1 MKKTL
6 QIGWKDL
13 TVIFR
18 DRAAL
23 ILMLGAPFLLTL
35 AMGLVTGR
43 LSAGGG
49 TLQAIP
55 VAIVDQDSGEMGQAL
70 VDLLSS
76 DDLQDLLETTTAANP
91 AAARQQVDEDQAA
104 AAVIIPAGFTA
115 SILPDASG
123 KTGEVVMIKVYA
135 NPARP
140 IGAGVVQSIVA
151 GFLSQV
157 ETGLAAGQVTAEQL
171 MQSGR
176 ADSMQAMQVAMETGG
191 RLAQDL
197 QASQL
202 IGVQLDQKAAS
213 EQPQSVDLMLF
224 LAPGMA
230 MLFLMYT
237 VSLGGRSLLTERREG
252 TLARL
257 LSTPTAN
264 GQVLVGKVVGVY
276 FIGATQM
283 LILIGA
289 GFLLFQLRWG
299 NPLGVLVLVLAVVA
313 GATGW
318 GMLLAALAR
327 TPGQVSSIGMAMML
341 TFGLL
346 GGSFFGGMPS
356 GGALE
361 TIGMIT
367 PNGWGQQGFT
377 ILALGGSLQ
386 DLWPTIAGLLV
397 MAVILLSISIA
408 IFQRKGILQQ

>member
-1 MKKTL
+1 MKKIL

-35 AMGLVTGR
+35 GMGLVTGR
-43 LSAGGG
+43 LSGGSG
-49 TLQAIP
+49 ALEAIP
-55 VAIVDQDSGEMGQAL
+55 VVIVNQDSGELSQSLAEL
-70 VDLLSS
+70 LISEDLGE
-76 DDLQDLLETTTAANP
+76 LLKP
-91 AAARQQVDEDQAA
+91 SAAADPAEARRQVEDDQVS

-123 KTGEVVMIKVYA
+123 KTGNVVAIEVYA

-140 IGAGVVQSIVA
+140 IGAGVVQSIVV
-151 GFLSQV
+151 GFLSQI
-157 ETGLAAGQVTAEQL
+157 ETGQAGGQVTAEQL

-176 ADSMQAMQVAMETGG
+176 ADGLQAMQAALETGT
-191 RLAQDL
+191 RLALDP

-202 IGVQLDQKAAS
+202 ITLQLDQKVAS
-213 EQPQSVDLMLF
+213 EQPQSTDLMLF

-237 VSLGGRSLLTERREG
+237 VSLGGRSLLTERRDG

-264 GQVLVGKVVGVY
+264 GQVLIGKVVGVY
-276 FIGATQM
+276 FIGAAQM
-283 LILIGA
+283 FILIGA

-299 NPLGVLVLVLAVVA
+299 DPIGAVVLVLAVVA

-318 GMLLAALAR
+318 GMLLASVAR

-341 TFGLL
+341 LFGLL
-346 GGSFFGGMPS
+346 GGSFFGGTLP
-356 GGALE
+356 GTLE
-361 TIGMIT
+361 TISKIT
-367 PNGWGQQGFT
+367 PNAWGQKGFT
-377 ILALGGSLQ
+377 ILALGGGLE

-397 MAVILLSISIA
+397 MAIILLTISIV
-408 IFQRKGILQQ
+408 IFQRKGILQK

>member
-1 MKKTL
+1 MRKIL

-35 AMGLVTGR
+35 GMGLVTGR
-43 LSAGGG
+43 LSGGSG
-49 TLQAIP
+49 ALEAIP
-55 VAIVDQDSGEMGQAL
+55 VVIVNQDSGELSQSL
-70 VDLLSS
+70 VELLTSEN
-76 DDLQDLLETTTAANP
+76 LGGLLKP
-91 AAARQQVDEDQAA
+91 SAAAAPAEARRQVEDDQVS

-123 KTGEVVMIKVYA
+123 KTGNVVSIEVYA

-157 ETGLAAGQVTAEQL
+157 ETGQVGGQVTAEQL

-176 ADSMQAMQVAMETGG
+176 ADGLQAMHVAIETGT

-202 IGVQLDQKAAS
+202 ITLQLDQKAAS
-213 EQPQSVDLMLF
+213 EQPQSFDLMLF

-237 VSLGGRSLLTERREG
+237 VSLGGRSLLTERRDG

-264 GQVLVGKVVGVY
+264 GQVLIGKVAGVY
-276 FIGATQM
+276 LIGAVQM
-283 LILIGA
+283 FILIGA
-289 GFLLFQLRWG
+289 SFLLFQLRWG
-299 NPLGVLVLVLAVVA
+299 DPIGVVVLVLAVVA

-318 GMLLAALAR
+318 GMLLASVAR

-341 TFGLL
+341 LFGLL
-346 GGSFFGGMPS
+346 GGSFFGGTLP
-356 GGALE
+356 GTLE
-361 TIGMIT
+361 TISKIT
-367 PNGWGQQGFT
+367 PNAWGQKGFT
-377 ILALGGSLQ
+377 ILALGGGLE

-397 MAVILLSISIA
+397 MAIILLTISVA
-408 IFQRKGILQQ
+408 IFQRKGILQK

>member
-1 MKKTL
+1 
-6 QIGWKDL
+6 
-13 TVIFR
+13 
-18 DRAAL
+18 
-23 ILMLGAPFLLTL
+23 
-35 AMGLVTGR
+35 
-43 LSAGGG
+43 
-49 TLQAIP
+49 
-55 VAIVDQDSGEMGQAL
+55 
-70 VDLLSS
+70 
-76 DDLQDLLETTTAANP
+76 
-91 AAARQQVDEDQAA
+91 
-104 AAVIIPAGFTA
+104 
-115 SILPDASG
+115 
-123 KTGEVVMIKVYA
+123 
-135 NPARP
+135 
-140 IGAGVVQSIVA
+140 
-151 GFLSQV
+151 
-157 ETGLAAGQVTAEQL
+157 
-171 MQSGR
+171 
-176 ADSMQAMQVAMETGG
+176 
-191 RLAQDL
+191 
-197 QASQL
+197 
-202 IGVQLDQKAAS
+202 
-213 EQPQSVDLMLF
+213 
-224 LAPGMA
+224 
-230 MLFLMYT
+230 
-237 VSLGGRSLLTERREG
+237 LLTERREG

-257 LSTPTAN
+257 LSTPTAH

-299 NPLGVLVLVLAVVA
+299 DPLGVLVLVLAVVA

-408 IFQRKGILQQ
+408 IFQRKDPAAMKKITHCLKDSPALYQSQ

>member
-1 MKKTL
+1 MKKIL

-35 AMGLVTGR
+35 GMGLVTGR
-43 LSAGGG
+43 LSGGSG
-49 TLQAIP
+49 ALEAIP
-55 VAIVDQDSGEMGQAL
+55 VVIVNQDSGELSQSL
-70 VDLLSS
+70 VELLISEDLGE
-76 DDLQDLLETTTAANP
+76 LLKTS
-91 AAARQQVDEDQAA
+91 AAADPAEARRQVEDDQVSAA
-104 AAVIIPAGFTA
+104 IIIPAGFTA

-171 MQSGR
+171 MHSGR
-176 ADSMQAMQVAMETGG
+176 ADDMQAMQVAKETGG
-191 RLAQDL
+191 RLARDL

-202 IGVQLDQKAAS
+202 ISVQLDQKAAS
-213 EQPQSVDLMLF
+213 EQPQAVDLMLF

-237 VSLGGRSLLTERREG
+237 VSLGGRSLLTERQEG

-299 NPLGVLVLVLAVVA
+299 DPLGVLVLVLAVVA

-346 GGSFFGGMPS
+346 GGSFFGRTPP
-356 GGALE
+356 GALE
-361 TIGMIT
+361 FISKIT
-367 PNGWGQQGFT
+367 PNAWGQQGFT

-386 DLWPTIAGLLV
+386 DLWLTIAGLLV
-397 MAVILLSISIA
+397 MAVILLAISLA
-408 IFQRKGILQQ
+408 IFQRKGILQK

>member
-1 MKKTL
+1 MKKIL

-23 ILMLGAPFLLTL
+23 ILILGAPFLLTL
-35 AMGLVTGR
+35 GMGLVTGR
-43 LSAGGG
+43 LSGGSG
-49 TLQAIP
+49 ALEAIP
-55 VAIVDQDSGEMGQAL
+55 VVIVNQDSGELGQSL
-70 VDLLSS
+70 VEMLIS
-76 DDLQDLLETTTAANP
+76 DDLGDLLKPSTAADP
-91 AAARQQVDEDQAA
+91 AEARRQVEDDQIS

-123 KTGEVVMIKVYA
+123 KTGNVVAIEVYA

-157 ETGLAAGQVTAEQL
+157 ETGQAGGQVTAEQL

-176 ADSMQAMQVAMETGG
+176 ADGLQAMQVAMETGT
-191 RLAQDL
+191 RLAQDF

-202 IGVQLDQKAAS
+202 ITLQLDQKAAS
-213 EQPQSVDLMLF
+213 EQPQSIDLMLF

-237 VSLGGRSLLTERREG
+237 VSLGGRSLLTERRDG

-264 GQVLVGKVVGVY
+264 GQVLIGKVVGVY
-276 FIGATQM
+276 FIGAVQM
-283 LILIGA
+283 FILIGA

-299 NPLGVLVLVLAVVA
+299 DPMGVVVLVLAVVA

-318 GMLLAALAR
+318 GMLLASVAR

-341 TFGLL
+341 LFGLL
-346 GGSFFGGMPS
+346 GGSFFGRTLPGT
-356 GGALE
+356 LE
-361 TIGMIT
+361 TISKIT
-367 PNGWGQQGFT
+367 PNAWGQKGFT
-377 ILALGGSLQ
+377 ILARGGRLE

-397 MAVILLSISIA
+397 MAIILLTISIV
-408 IFQRKGILQQ
+408 IFQRKGILQK

>member
-1 MKKTL
+1 MKKIL

-23 ILMLGAPFLLTL
+23 ILILGAPFLLTL
-35 AMGLVTGR
+35 GMGLVTGR
-43 LSAGGG
+43 LSGGSG
-49 TLQAIP
+49 ALEAIP
-55 VAIVDQDSGEMGQAL
+55 VVIVNQDSGELGQSL
-70 VDLLSS
+70 VELLVS
-76 DDLQDLLETTTAANP
+76 DDLGDLLKPSTAADP
-91 AAARQQVDEDQAA
+91 AEARRQVEDDQVS

-123 KTGEVVMIKVYA
+123 KTGNVVAIEVYA

-157 ETGLAAGQVTAEQL
+157 ETGQAGGQVTAEQL

-176 ADSMQAMQVAMETGG
+176 ADGLQAMQVAMETGT

-202 IGVQLDQKAAS
+202 ITLQLDQKAAS
-213 EQPQSVDLMLF
+213 EQPQSIDLMLL

-237 VSLGGRSLLTERREG
+237 VSLGGRSLLTERRDG

-264 GQVLVGKVVGVY
+264 GQVLIGKVVGVY
-276 FIGATQM
+276 FIGAVQM
-283 LILIGA
+283 FILIGA

-299 NPLGVLVLVLAVVA
+299 DPMGVVVLVLAVVA

-318 GMLLAALAR
+318 GMLLASVAR

-341 TFGLL
+341 LFGLL
-346 GGSFFGGMPS
+346 GGSFFGRTLPGT
-356 GGALE
+356 LE
-361 TIGMIT
+361 TISKIT
-367 PNGWGQQGFT
+367 PNAWGQKGFT
-377 ILALGGSLQ
+377 ILARGGGLE

-397 MAVILLSISIA
+397 MAIILLTISIV
-408 IFQRKGILQQ
+408 IFQRKGILQK

>member
-1 MKKTL
+1 MKKIL

-35 AMGLVTGR
+35 GMGLVTGR
-43 LSAGGG
+43 LSGGSG
-49 TLQAIP
+49 ALEAIP
-55 VAIVDQDSGEMGQAL
+55 VVIVNQDSGELSQSL
-70 VDLLSS
+70 VELLISEDLGE
-76 DDLQDLLETTTAANP
+76 LLKP
-91 AAARQQVDEDQAA
+91 SAAADPAEARRQVEDDQVS

-123 KTGEVVMIKVYA
+123 KTGNVVAIEVYA

-151 GFLSQV
+151 GFLSQI
-157 ETGLAAGQVTAEQL
+157 ETGQAGGQVTAEQL

-176 ADSMQAMQVAMETGG
+176 ADGLQAMQAALETGT
-191 RLAQDL
+191 RLALDP

-202 IGVQLDQKAAS
+202 ITLQLDQKVAS
-213 EQPQSVDLMLF
+213 EQPQSTDLMLF

-237 VSLGGRSLLTERREG
+237 VSLGGRSLLTERRDG

-264 GQVLVGKVVGVY
+264 GQVLIGKVVGVY
-276 FIGATQM
+276 FIGAAQM
-283 LILIGA
+283 FILIGA

-299 NPLGVLVLVLAVVA
+299 DPIGVVVLVLAVVA

-318 GMLLAALAR
+318 GMLLASVAR

-341 TFGLL
+341 LFGLL
-346 GGSFFGGMPS
+346 GGSFFGGTLP
-356 GGALE
+356 GTLE
-361 TIGMIT
+361 TISKIT
-367 PNGWGQQGFT
+367 PNAWGQKGFT
-377 ILALGGSLQ
+377 ILALGGGLE

-397 MAVILLSISIA
+397 MAIILLTISIV
-408 IFQRKGILQQ
+408 IFQRKGILQK

>member
-1 MKKTL
+1 MKKIL

-23 ILMLGAPFLLTL
+23 ILILGAPFLLTL
-35 AMGLVTGR
+35 GMGLVTGR
-43 LSAGGG
+43 LSGGSG
-49 TLQAIP
+49 ALEAIP
-55 VAIVDQDSGEMGQAL
+55 VVIVNQDSGELGQSL
-70 VDLLSS
+70 VEMLIS
-76 DDLQDLLETTTAANP
+76 DDLGDLLKPSTAADP
-91 AAARQQVDEDQAA
+91 AEARRQVEDDQVS
-104 AAVIIPAGFTA
+104 AAVIIPAGFNA

-123 KTGEVVMIKVYA
+123 KTGNVVAIEVYA

-157 ETGLAAGQVTAEQL
+157 ETGQAGGQVTAEQL
-171 MQSGR
+171 IQSGR
-176 ADSMQAMQVAMETGG
+176 ADGLQAMQVAMETGT
-191 RLAQDL
+191 RLAQDF

-202 IGVQLDQKAAS
+202 ITLQLDQKAAS
-213 EQPQSVDLMLF
+213 EQPQSIDLMLF

-237 VSLGGRSLLTERREG
+237 VSLGGRSLLTERRDG

-264 GQVLVGKVVGVY
+264 GQVLIGKVVGVY
-276 FIGATQM
+276 FIGAVQM
-283 LILIGA
+283 FILIGA

-299 NPLGVLVLVLAVVA
+299 DPMGVVVLVLAVVA

-318 GMLLAALAR
+318 GMLLASVAR

-341 TFGLL
+341 LFGLL
-346 GGSFFGGMPS
+346 GGSFFGRTLPGT
-356 GGALE
+356 LE
-361 TIGMIT
+361 TISKIT
-367 PNGWGQQGFT
+367 PNAWGQKGFT
-377 ILALGGSLQ
+377 ILARGGRLE

-397 MAVILLSISIA
+397 MAIILLTISIV
-408 IFQRKGILQQ
+408 IFQRKGILQK

>member
-1 MKKTL
+1 MKKIL

-23 ILMLGAPFLLTL
+23 ILILGAPFLLTL
-35 AMGLVTGR
+35 GMGLVTGR
-43 LSAGGG
+43 LSGGSG
-49 TLQAIP
+49 ALEAIP
-55 VAIVDQDSGEMGQAL
+55 VVIVNQDSGELGQSL
-70 VDLLSS
+70 VEMLIS
-76 DDLQDLLETTTAANP
+76 DDLGDLLKPSTAADP
-91 AAARQQVDEDQAA
+91 AEARRQVEDDQVS
-104 AAVIIPAGFTA
+104 AAVIIPAGFNA

-123 KTGEVVMIKVYA
+123 KTGNVVAIEVYA

-157 ETGLAAGQVTAEQL
+157 ETGQAGGQVTAEQL

-176 ADSMQAMQVAMETGG
+176 ADGLQAMQVAMETGT

-202 IGVQLDQKAAS
+202 ITLQLDQKAAS
-213 EQPQSVDLMLF
+213 EQPQSIDLMLF

-237 VSLGGRSLLTERREG
+237 VSLGGRSLLTERRDG

-264 GQVLVGKVVGVY
+264 GQVLIGKVVGVY
-276 FIGATQM
+276 FIGAVQM
-283 LILIGA
+283 FILIGA

-299 NPLGVLVLVLAVVA
+299 DPIGVVVLVLAVVA

-318 GMLLAALAR
+318 GMLLASVAR

-341 TFGLL
+341 LFGLL
-346 GGSFFGGMPS
+346 GGSFFGRTLPGT
-356 GGALE
+356 LE
-361 TIGMIT
+361 TISKIT
-367 PNGWGQQGFT
+367 PNAWGQKGFT
-377 ILALGGSLQ
+377 ILARGGGLE

-397 MAVILLSISIA
+397 MAIILLTISIV
-408 IFQRKGILQQ
+408 IFQRKGILQK

>member
-1 MKKTL
+1 MKKIL

-23 ILMLGAPFLLTL
+23 ILILGAPFLLTL
-35 AMGLVTGR
+35 GMGLVTGR
-43 LSAGGG
+43 LSGGSG
-49 TLQAIP
+49 ALEAIP
-55 VAIVDQDSGEMGQAL
+55 VVIVNQDSGELGQSL
-70 VDLLSS
+70 VEMLIS
-76 DDLQDLLETTTAANP
+76 DDLGDLLKPSTAADP
-91 AAARQQVDEDQAA
+91 AEARRQVEDDQVS
-104 AAVIIPAGFTA
+104 AAVIIPAGFNA

-123 KTGEVVMIKVYA
+123 KTGNVVAIEVYA

-157 ETGLAAGQVTAEQL
+157 ETGQAGGQVTAEQL
-171 MQSGR
+171 IQSGR
-176 ADSMQAMQVAMETGG
+176 ADGLQAMQVAMETGT
-191 RLAQDL
+191 RLAQDF

-202 IGVQLDQKAAS
+202 ITLQLDQKAAS
-213 EQPQSVDLMLF
+213 EQPQSIDLMLF

-237 VSLGGRSLLTERREG
+237 VSLGGRSLLTERRDG

-264 GQVLVGKVVGVY
+264 GQVLIGKVVGVY
-276 FIGATQM
+276 FIGAVQM
-283 LILIGA
+283 FILIGA

-299 NPLGVLVLVLAVVA
+299 DPMGVVVLVLAVVA

-318 GMLLAALAR
+318 GMLLASVAR

-341 TFGLL
+341 LFGLL
-346 GGSFFGGMPS
+346 GGSFFGRTLPGT
-356 GGALE
+356 LE
-361 TIGMIT
+361 TISKIT
-367 PNGWGQQGFT
+367 PNAWGQKGFT
-377 ILALGGSLQ
+377 ILARGGGLE

-397 MAVILLSISIA
+397 MAIILLTISIV
-408 IFQRKGILQQ
+408 IFQRKGILQK

>member
-1 MKKTL
+1 MKKIL

-23 ILMLGAPFLLTL
+23 ILILGAPFLLTL
-35 AMGLVTGR
+35 GMGLVTGR
-43 LSAGGG
+43 LSGGSG
-49 TLQAIP
+49 ALEAIP
-55 VAIVDQDSGEMGQAL
+55 VVIVNQDSGELGQSL
-70 VDLLSS
+70 VEMLIS
-76 DDLQDLLETTTAANP
+76 DDLGDLLKPSTAADP
-91 AAARQQVDEDQAA
+91 AEARRQVEDDQVS
-104 AAVIIPAGFTA
+104 AAVIIPAGFNA

-123 KTGEVVMIKVYA
+123 KTGNVVAIEVYA

-157 ETGLAAGQVTAEQL
+157 ETGQAGGQVTAEQL

-176 ADSMQAMQVAMETGG
+176 ADGLQAMQVAMETGT
-191 RLAQDL
+191 RLAQDF

-202 IGVQLDQKAAS
+202 ITLQLDQKAAS
-213 EQPQSVDLMLF
+213 EQPQSIDLMLF

-237 VSLGGRSLLTERREG
+237 VSLGGRSLLTERRDG

-264 GQVLVGKVVGVY
+264 GQVLIGKVVGVY
-276 FIGATQM
+276 FIGAVQM
-283 LILIGA
+283 FILIGA

-299 NPLGVLVLVLAVVA
+299 DPMGVVVLVLAVVA

-318 GMLLAALAR
+318 GMLLASVAR

-341 TFGLL
+341 LFGLL
-346 GGSFFGGMPS
+346 GGSFFGRTLPGT
-356 GGALE
+356 LE
-361 TIGMIT
+361 TISKIT
-367 PNGWGQQGFT
+367 PNAWGQKGFT
-377 ILALGGSLQ
+377 ILARGGRLE

-397 MAVILLSISIA
+397 MAIILLTISIV
-408 IFQRKGILQQ
+408 IFQRKGILQK

>member
-1 MKKTL
+1 MKKIL

-35 AMGLVTGR
+35 GMGLVTGR
-43 LSAGGG
+43 LSGGSG
-49 TLQAIP
+49 ALEAIP
-55 VAIVDQDSGEMGQAL
+55 VVIVNQDSGELSQSL
-70 VDLLSS
+70 VELLFS
-76 DDLQDLLETTTAANP
+76 DDLGGLLKP
-91 AAARQQVDEDQAA
+91 SAAADPAEARRQVEDDLVS

-123 KTGEVVMIKVYA
+123 KTSDVVVIEVYA

-157 ETGLAAGQVTAEQL
+157 ETGQAGGQVTAEQL
-171 MQSGR
+171 MLSGR
-176 ADSMQAMQVAMETGG
+176 ADGLQAMQVAMETGT

-202 IGVQLDQKAAS
+202 ITLQLDQKVAS
-213 EQPQSVDLMLF
+213 EQPQSTDLMLF

-237 VSLGGRSLLTERREG
+237 VSLGGRSLLTERRDG

-264 GQVLVGKVVGVY
+264 GQVLIGKVVGVY
-276 FIGATQM
+276 FIGSAQM
-283 LILIGA
+283 FILIGA

-299 NPLGVLVLVLAVVA
+299 DPLGVVVLVLAVVA

-318 GMLLAALAR
+318 GMLLASVAR
-327 TPGQVSSIGMAMML
+327 TPGQVSSFGMAMML

-346 GGSFFGGMPS
+346 GGSFFGGTPP
-356 GGALE
+356 GALE
-361 TIGMIT
+361 YISKIT
-367 PNGWGQQGFT
+367 PNAWGQKGFT

-386 DLWPTIAGLLV
+386 DLWPTLAGLLV
-397 MAVILLSISIA
+397 MAIVLLTISVL
-408 IFQRKGILQQ
+408 IFQRKGILQK